1 MDSPASRTLNSDG
14 SHQIS
19 MSGQGVQNGRAAI
32 LLKPPNGRRRI
43 SHTLPLRASGA
54 SNPDSRILGNDEWIE
69 ACRDIGPEILA
80 ASQKVAGKADINDET
95 SGTIEA
101 IGA

>member
-1 MDSPASRTLNSDG
+1 MQEIENL
-14 SHQIS
+14 
-19 MSGQGVQNGRAAI
+19 
-32 LLKPPNGRRRI
+32 
-43 SHTLPLRASGA
+43 GA
-54 SNPDSRILGNDEWIE
+54 VLAEQNDEWIE

-80 ASQKVAGKADINDET
+80 ASQKAAGKADINDET